1 MLYKWGVAIFSLAP
15 FTIRPSRSA
24 WVRRTV
30 LRHSTPALGGDL
42 LLAVEAMTPVVVVV
56 CQVSWA
62 TSSRR
67 PLQLATWAGSGF
79 TRRCLPAIRR

>member
-1 MLYKWGVAIFSLAP
+1 MFSVPLLYSPRIALWDARMLYNWGVAIFSLAP

-56 CQVSWA
+56 C
-62 TSSRR
+62 
-67 PLQLATWAGSGF
+67 
-79 TRRCLPAIRR
+79 